1 VRINVVT
8 KGTAE
13 LAAKLERL
21 DRKVA
26 TGFWV
31 RFFEDSGK
39 AIGTEFQR
47 EAQRHRRSGAMSR
60 AGVGTKVH
68 LASRNGGRARVRP
81 KARHWHLLEYGH
93 RLVRGSR
100 KSGRQ
105 RVIGQV
111 QSYLVLRPAAKRAR
125 REIIQLFERQ
135 VREVVREA

>member
-1 VRINVVT
+1 MRINVVT

-13 LAAKLERL
+13 LASKLERL

-31 RFFEDSGK
+31 RFFEDAGK
-39 AIGTEFQR
+39 EIGEEFGR
-47 EAQRHRRSGAMSR
+47 EVQSHRRSGAMQR
-60 AGVGTKVH
+60 AGVGTKVQ
-68 LASRNGGRARVRP
+68 LASPNGGKARVRP

-111 QSYLVLRPAAKRAR
+111 QGYPVLRPAAKRAR
-125 REIIQLFERQ
+125 KAIIELFARQ
-135 VREVVREA
+135 VKEVVRQA